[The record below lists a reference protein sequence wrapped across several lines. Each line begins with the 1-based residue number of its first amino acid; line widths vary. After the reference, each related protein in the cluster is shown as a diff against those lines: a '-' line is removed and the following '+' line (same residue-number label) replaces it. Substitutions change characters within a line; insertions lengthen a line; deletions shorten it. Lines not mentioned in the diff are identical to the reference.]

1 MNIRVSIFWNHL
13 YILLFFFKVKLSP
26 IKLSSQVKLNPIL
39 LINDKLYG
47 YVEDNNYFIASY
59 DTKNKVNDNS
69 YNYMFSYEDI
79 ILTINDK
86 KIDIMNT
93 DLKSTLIMRIT
104 TYYDYT
110 IEKERDSLNIKVRD
124 NILYFNVKNEDE
136 KYTSYKYD
144 IKNKKILT

>member
-1 MNIRVSIFWNHL
+1 
-13 YILLFFFKVKLSP
+13 
-26 IKLSSQVKLNPIL
+26 
-39 LINDKLYG
+39 
-47 YVEDNNYFIASY
+47 
-59 DTKNKVNDNS
+59 
-69 YNYMFSYEDI
+69 MFSYEDI
-79 ILTINDK
+79 ILTVNDK

-136 KYTSYKYD
+136 KYTIYKYD

>member
-1 MNIRVSIFWNHL
+1 MYYIKNITDDTELIASENELI
-13 YILLFFFKVKLSP
+13 
-26 IKLSSQVKLNPIL
+26 

-124 NILYFNVKNEDE
+124 NILYFNVKDEDE

>member
-1 MNIRVSIFWNHL
+1 
-13 YILLFFFKVKLSP
+13 
-26 IKLSSQVKLNPIL
+26 
-39 LINDKLYG
+39 
-47 YVEDNNYFIASY
+47 
-59 DTKNKVNDNS
+59 
-69 YNYMFSYEDI
+69 MFSYEDI
-79 ILTINDK
+79 ILTVNDK

-136 KYTSYKYD
+136 
-144 IKNKKILT
+144 

>member
-1 MNIRVSIFWNHL
+1 
-13 YILLFFFKVKLSP
+13 
-26 IKLSSQVKLNPIL
+26 
-39 LINDKLYG
+39 
-47 YVEDNNYFIASY
+47 
-59 DTKNKVNDNS
+59 
-69 YNYMFSYEDI
+69 
-79 ILTINDK
+79 
-86 KIDIMNT
+86 MNT

-136 KYTSYKYD
+136 RYTSYKYD

>member
-1 MNIRVSIFWNHL
+1 MYYIKNITDDTELIASENELI
-13 YILLFFFKVKLSP
+13 
-26 IKLSSQVKLNPIL
+26 

-79 ILTINDK
+79 ILTVSDK

>member
-1 MNIRVSIFWNHL
+1 MYYIKNITDDTELIASEKELI
-13 YILLFFFKVKLSP
+13 
-26 IKLSSQVKLNPIL
+26 

-47 YVEDNNYFIASY
+47 YLEDNNYFIASY

-93 DLKSTLIMRIT
+93 DLKSTLIMYIT

-136 KYTSYKYD
+136 RYTSYKYD

>member
-1 MNIRVSIFWNHL
+1 
-13 YILLFFFKVKLSP
+13 
-26 IKLSSQVKLNPIL
+26 
-39 LINDKLYG
+39 
-47 YVEDNNYFIASY
+47 
-59 DTKNKVNDNS
+59 
-69 YNYMFSYEDI
+69 MFSYEDI
-79 ILTINDK
+79 ILTVNDK

-93 DLKSTLIMRIT
+93 DLKSTLIMHIT